1 MPIRITWR
9 RTVFATAARNVS
21 SRPQLKETFSI
32 RSYFFPSS
40 AFRTSG
46 TVGPRPLG
54 YCSVRRIGR
63 PSVPAASMAILKFFS
78 DRAYSSL
85 SMAGTRR
92 SCTST
97 TTSTASSLF
106 RTLLIECAASPSP
119 VATED
124 ALVERRQRLEPVRG
138 HQVRV
143 LEPHGALP
151 REDEFRLEGE
161 HHAGREDRGG
171 PLRDEGEL
179 VHLDPDPVAD
189 ELCIIPRRAHEILR
203 ERRGGRYGKPG
214 GIKVSRHGA
223 RTDLRLDRPQ
233 HGDGAAVRLLHLR
246 VHQADA

>member
-9 RTVFATAARNVS
+9 RTVFAMAARNAS

-32 RSYFFPSS
+32 RSYVFPSR
-40 AFRTSG
+40 ARTTSG
-46 TVGPRPLG
+46 TVRPSPLG
-54 YCSVRRIGR
+54 YCSVRIIGR
-63 PSVPAASMAILKFFS
+63 PSTPAASMAILKFLS

-106 RTLLIECAASPSP
+106 RTLLISGASPSP
-119 VATED
+119 VAAED
-124 ALVERRQRLEPVRG
+124 ALVERRQRLESVRG

-151 REDEFRLEGE
+151 RKDELRLEGE
-161 HHAGREDRGG
+161 HHAGREDHRSS
-171 PLRDEGEL
+171 LRDEGEL

-189 ELCIIPRRAHEILR
+189 EPCIIPRRAHEIPCVW
-203 ERRGGRYGKPG
+203 RGGRHGKPRG
-214 GIKVSRHGA
+214 VQIPRHGA
-223 RTDLRLDRPQ
+223 RTDPRLDRAQ
-233 HGDGAAVRLLHLR
+233 YGDGVAVC
-246 VHQADA
+246 